1 MKPRIALI
9 PGDPS
14 GIGPELV
21 AKLLADREVCEHA
34 EVLLIGDEQVFE
46 LGQQQ
51 AGATFA
57 LQRCDAAHDDWAALA
72 AYAWH
77 PTDTLAMDEI
87 EVATVSEASGRCVL
101 RTLDTA
107 LDFWGRGIIDAIV
120 FAPFNKAA
128 MHLAGLGCDDE
139 LHYMAGKLNV
149 NNYITELNT
158 LDGLWTSRVTSHIPL
173 REVAETITGE
183 RIAEAIDLIDTV
195 LKRSGVSRPRIS
207 VAALNPHAGDGGKF
221 GREEIDVIA
230 PAIAA
235 AAERQI
241 AADGPWPSDTVFLRA
256 KAGKVDGIVTM
267 YHDQGQIALK
277 LTGFDRGVSVQGG
290 LPLPVTTPAHGTA
303 FDIAGQGVANVRA
316 TRAAFDLAC
325 NMVRYWHPAPAPMS
339 HSIQ

>member
-1 MKPRIALI
+1 MKPRIGLI

-21 AKLLADREVCEHA
+21 AKLLAGDDVRDQAH
-34 EVLLIGDEQVFE
+34 VLLIGDEQVFE

-51 AGATFA
+51 SGSTFA
-57 LQRCDAAHDDWAALA
+57 LNRCDATRDDWVARD

-77 PTDTLAMDEI
+77 PTETLAEDCI
-87 EVATVSEASGRCVL
+87 DVAEVNEASGRCVL

-107 LDFWGRGIIDAIV
+107 LDFWGRGLIDAIV
-120 FAPFNKAA
+120 FTPFNKAA

-139 LHYMAGKLNV
+139 LHYMAGKLGV
-149 NNYITELNT
+149 DNYITELNT

-173 REVAETITGE
+173 REVADTITGE
-183 RIAEAIDLIDTV
+183 RIGEAIELIDSV

-230 PAIAA
+230 PAVAHAA
-235 AAERQI
+235 ARQI
-241 AADGPWPSDTVFLRA
+241 AVDGPWPSDTVFLRA
-256 KAGKVDGIVTM
+256 MAGDVDAVVTM

-290 LPLPVTTPAHGTA
+290 LPLPITTPAHGTA
-303 FDIAGQGVANVRA
+303 FDIAGQGVADVKA

-325 NMVRYWHPAPAPMS
+325 NMVQHWH
-339 HSIQ
+339 

>member
-120 FAPFNKAA
+120 FAPLNKAA

-183 RIAEAIDLIDTV
+183 RIAEAIA
-195 LKRSGVSRPRIS
+195 RP
-207 VAALNPHAGDGGKF
+207 V
-221 GREEIDVIA
+221 
-230 PAIAA
+230 
-235 AAERQI
+235 
-241 AADGPWPSDTVFLRA
+241 
-256 KAGKVDGIVTM
+256 
-267 YHDQGQIALK
+267 
-277 LTGFDRGVSVQGG
+277 
-290 LPLPVTTPAHGTA
+290 
-303 FDIAGQGVANVRA
+303 
-316 TRAAFDLAC
+316 
-325 NMVRYWHPAPAPMS
+325 
-339 HSIQ
+339 